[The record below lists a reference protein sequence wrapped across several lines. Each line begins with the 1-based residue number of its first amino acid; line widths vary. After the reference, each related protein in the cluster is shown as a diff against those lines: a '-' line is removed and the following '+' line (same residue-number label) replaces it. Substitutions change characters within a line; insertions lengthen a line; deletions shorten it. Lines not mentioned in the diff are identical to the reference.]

1 MTSTPHSSD
10 SSSGFF
16 FSIERDSGSLA
27 EKTDNQEPR
36 TRLRAVLA
44 DEAQSTSEKLRSILQ
59 LGTEWFSVENGHLVR
74 IDPAE
79 GSHTITEVSGPH
91 PKISRG
97 DTSDLSTT
105 YCRKVIAHNDAL
117 AVENAPE
124 QGLADDP
131 AFRTFGLSMYLGAKV
146 VVGEGL
152 YGTVC
157 FVDREPRVE
166 PFSDSDAADLA
177 LIVRTMEQLLERRR
191 HEDRLQQTTA
201 RLEALFEE
209 SPDMIHI
216 HDPEGNLIAPNPRLC
231 EKTGYEA
238 DELTQM
244 KVWDLDQGITP
255 EEAQGRWREMD
266 PGDRRRWE
274 RTYRRKEGS
283 SFPVEVD
290 LRRLDLEGQAQFV
303 AITRDITE
311 RKEAE
316 SELRE
321 TKQLFEKTLE
331 SLHEAVF
338 VVDPSDRHIVMC
350 NEAVKPILGYEKEE
364 LTGRSTEVLYERPEA
379 PEELADIGE
388 PALEGRELFRGE
400 YQMQRRD
407 GSVIDTEHVV
417 APLEEGNWS
426 EGVVRVVRDITEWKE
441 RERARRRREEKIEA
455 LYGATDHLLAA
466 DSVEAVGDRI
476 HDLLIKAFDAPLVG
490 VSLVDDGEIVPEWIS
505 MKEDLETPPV
515 QRLDVQGGSVGARAL
530 RSGETVVVED
540 LSNLQNEIDYG
551 DIQAAVCV
559 PVGKQALIYFGTDET
574 EDVDRFG
581 LRLLDI
587 LATHASVVL
596 DQIEREEQLREAK
609 EEAERMNQLK
619 SAFLANMSHEIRTPL
634 TSIIGFAEAIGD
646 ASPEDET
653 VPRFSRLIEQ
663 SGHRLLDTL
672 NGVLNL
678 SKLEAG
684 EMELD
689 LASVDLAA
697 EARAMVKQYRP
708 EAREAEVSLEAE
720 MEAEPTRACANPQG
734 LQIILQNLVSN
745 AIKYTEPGGQIWV
758 RARTEKDAAVLEV
771 EDTGIGMDPETV
783 LELFEAFKQASE
795 GLGREYEGSGLG
807 LAVTKEVV
815 EQMEGSID
823 VETEKEVGSR
833 FTVRLPQASMK
844 DDD

>member
-1 MTSTPHSSD
+1 
-10 SSSGFF
+10 
-16 FSIERDSGSLA
+16 
-27 EKTDNQEPR
+27 
-36 TRLRAVLA
+36 
-44 DEAQSTSEKLRSILQ
+44 
-59 LGTEWFSVENGHLVR
+59 
-74 IDPAE
+74 
-79 GSHTITEVSGPH
+79 VSGPH
-91 PKISRG
+91 PTISRG

-117 AVENAPE
+117 AVEDAPE

-131 AFRTFGLSMYLGAKV
+131 AFQTFGLSMYLGAKV

-177 LIVRTMEQLLERRR
+177 LIVRTMEQLLERHR
-191 HEDRLQQTTA
+191 HEDRLQQTTV
-201 RLEALFEE
+201 RLEALFEG

-216 HDPEGNLIAPNPRLC
+216 HDLEGNLIAPNPRLC

-255 EEAQGRWREMD
+255 EEAQGRWREME

-290 LRRLDLEGQAQFV
+290 LRRLDREGQAQFV

-311 RKEAE
+311 RKETE

-321 TKQLFEKTLE
+321 MKQLFEKTLE

-350 NEAVKPILGYEKEE
+350 NEAVEPILGYEKEE

-388 PALEGRELFRGE
+388 PALEGREFFRGE

-426 EGVVRVVRDITEWKE
+426 EGVVRVVRDITERKE

-476 HDLLIKAFDAPLVG
+476 HDLLTKAFDAPLVG

-505 MKEDLETPPV
+505 IKEDLETPPV

-540 LSNLQNEIDYG
+540 LSDLQNEIDYG
-551 DIQAAVCV
+551 DIQTAVCV
-559 PVGKQALIYFGTDET
+559 PVRKQAVIYFGTDET

-619 SAFLANMSHEIRTPL
+619 NAFLANMSHEIRTPL

-646 ASPEDET
+646 ATAEEEEGT
-653 VPRFSRLIEQ
+653 VARFSRLIEK
-663 SGHRLLDTL
+663 SGTRLLDTL

-684 EMELD
+684 EMELE
-689 LASVDLAA
+689 LSPVDLAA
-697 EARAMVKQYRP
+697 EAKETVEQFGP

-720 MEAEPTRACANPQG
+720 TEAGPTWAYADRQG

-758 RARTEKDAAVLEV
+758 RVRTERDAAVLEV

-823 VETEKEVGSR
+823 VETEKEMGSR
-833 FTVRLPQASMK
+833 FTVRLPQASME

>member
-1 MTSTPHSSD
+1 MTSTPPFSD

-27 EKTDNQEPR
+27 EKTDNQESR
-36 TRLRAVLA
+36 TRLRAILA
-44 DEAQSTSEKLRSILQ
+44 DEAQSTSEKLRSVLQ
-59 LGTEWFSVENGHLVR
+59 LGTEWFNVENGHLVR

-79 GSHTITEVSGPH
+79 GTHTITEVSGPH

-117 AVENAPE
+117 VVEDAPE

-131 AFRTFGLSMYLGAKV
+131 AFRAFGLSMYLGAKV
-146 VVGEGL
+146 VVGEQL

-157 FVDREPRVE
+157 FVDRESRAE
-166 PFSDSDAADLA
+166 PSGDSDAADLA

-201 RLEALFEE
+201 RLEALFEG

-216 HDPEGNLIAPNPRLC
+216 HDREGNLIAPNPRLC

-274 RTYRRKEGS
+274 RTYRRKEGP
-283 SFPVEVD
+283 SFPVEID
-290 LRRLDLEGQAQFV
+290 LRRLNLEGQAQFV

-350 NEAVKPILGYEKEE
+350 NEAVEPILGYEKEE

-388 PALEGRELFRGE
+388 PALEGREIFRGE

-407 GSVIDTEHVV
+407 GSVIHTEHVV

-476 HDLLIKAFDAPLVG
+476 HDLLTKAFDAPLVG
-490 VSLVDDGEIVPEWIS
+490 ISLVDDGEIVPEWIS

-540 LSNLQNEIDYG
+540 LSDLQNEINYG

-559 PVGKQALIYFGTDET
+559 PVGKQALIYLGTDET

-646 ASPEDET
+646 ASPEDGT

-697 EARAMVKQYRP
+697 EAREMVKQYRP

-720 MEAEPTRACANPQG
+720 TEAEPTRACANPQG

-833 FTVRLPQASMK
+833 FTVRLPQASME